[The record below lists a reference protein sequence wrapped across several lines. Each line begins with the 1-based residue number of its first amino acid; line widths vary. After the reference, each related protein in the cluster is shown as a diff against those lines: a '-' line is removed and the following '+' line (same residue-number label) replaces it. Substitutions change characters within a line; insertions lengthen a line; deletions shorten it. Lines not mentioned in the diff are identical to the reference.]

1 MSKREP
7 IQKLP
12 DEVINKIAAGEVV
25 ERPASVVKEL
35 LENAR
40 DAGATQIDIHI
51 ERGGIDLI
59 RIIDNGWGMSKE
71 QACLSLERHAT
82 SKIQSEADIEEIQTL
97 GFRGEALAAIAS
109 VSQLSMTT
117 RPETHTAGTQITLA
131 GGTELTCQ
139 AVGAARGTTI
149 EVRHLFYNVPAR
161 RKFLRAPKTELNHI
175 RQLVL
180 LQALSAHQIGFSL
193 TAEGHSV
200 YQLPRCTKP
209 EERIAAI
216 YSPAFLSQLR
226 PIAFHHHDLSLSGF
240 TGLPQT
246 GRKDRQDQ
254 FVFINGRAAAAPII
268 YHAINE
274 VYRPLLG
281 RGRYPALFLSIE
293 MPPDAV
299 DVNVHPAK
307 KEVRFR
313 YPNQIRDAIQAALQD
328 ALHLQ
333 PNPPQTAQP
342 FSSST
347 LPPAKRPAVQV
358 QDEMSSL
365 GTAPASHSEIA
376 IPEPAPSS
384 HHRPPWTWCRMVG
397 QLGGQYV
404 VLETEEGFILMEPRA
419 AHERVL
425 YEKYLTA
432 IQAADIPQ
440 QTLLH
445 PESIPLQPA
454 DFAAVE
460 DGLHTLRALGFGL
473 SVFGKDTFLVDA
485 LPALLQN
492 QPVEPL
498 LLSMAHA
505 LTQAGKRAASQELL
519 HEHVAQAACR
529 GAVRHADPLN
539 DAALEKLVEDLS
551 HTTMPYASP
560 SGKPTLLF
568 TSYTELATSFKKR

>member
-12 DEVINKIAAGEVV
+12 DMVINKIAAGEVV
-25 ERPASVVKEL
+25 ERPASAVKEL

-40 DAGATQIDIHI
+40 DAGATQIDITI

-59 RIIDNGWGMSKE
+59 RITDNGWGMSKE
-71 QACLSLERHAT
+71 QALLSLERHAT
-82 SKIQSEADIEEIQTL
+82 SKIRNEADIEEIETL

-117 RPETHTAGTQITLA
+117 RPETQAAGTQIELA
-131 GGTELTCQ
+131 GGKEMSCQ
-139 AVGAARGTTI
+139 EVGAARGTTI
-149 EVRHLFYNVPAR
+149 EIRHLFYNVPAR
-161 RKFLRAPKTELNHI
+161 RKFLRTPKTELNHI

-193 TAEGHSV
+193 IAEGHPI
-200 YQLPRCTKP
+200 YQLPRCAKP

-216 YSPAFLSQLR
+216 YNPAFLSQLR
-226 PIAFHHHDLSLSGF
+226 PIAYQHHDLRLSGF

-246 GRKDRQDQ
+246 GRKDRQEQ

-268 YHAINE
+268 FHAINE

-293 MPPDAV
+293 MPSYAV

-313 YPNQIRDAIQAALQD
+313 YPNQIRDAIQRALQE

-333 PNPPQTAQP
+333 NTAQVDP
-342 FSSST
+342 PVSALSA
-347 LPPAKRPAVQV
+347 PPAQRPAVQV
-358 QDEMSSL
+358 QEEMNAFSTENSPIHL
-365 GTAPASHSEIA
+365 
-376 IPEPAPSS
+376 APSQEQQPPS
-384 HHRPPWTWCRMVG
+384 KKDPPWNWCRMVG

-419 AHERVL
+419 SHERVL
-425 YEKYLTA
+425 YEKYLQA

-445 PESIPLQPA
+445 PESITLQPA
-454 DFAAVE
+454 DFAVVE
-460 DGLHTLRALGFGL
+460 AGLETLHALGFGL
-473 SVFGKDTFLVDA
+473 SIFGKDTFLLDA

-492 QPVEPL
+492 QPMEPL
-498 LLSMAHA
+498 LISMAQTLA
-505 LTQAGKRAASQELL
+505 QTGKRAASQELL
-519 HEHVAQAACR
+519 HERLAQAACR

-539 DAALEKLVEDLS
+539 EAALEKLVNDLS